1 MQTTGEKIRLIRQR
15 RKKTLQEV
23 ADAIG
28 ASATTVSKYESG
40 IIANIPTTKLNAIAE
55 FLDVNPASLFDYA
68 FDDQP
73 LILSITE
80 QFMMEDFRKLS
91 EIDKETIC
99 IIIKQLLDAQ
109 KKREAENHKSQQL
122 HL

>member
-1 MQTTGEKIRLIRQR
+1 M
-15 RKKTLQEV
+15 

-80 QFMMEDFRKLS
+80 QLMMEDFRKLS

-109 KKREAENHKSQQL
+109 KSVKQKTINHSSFIYNGRNSKYQFNFL
-122 HL
+122 RTYYLK